1 MYKPNLAMAFATS
14 DPTGGPDNP
23 VRTCGGTRRILV
35 IDDDPA
41 IGLSCKRCLEP
52 AGYAVDVATE
62 PLVGLGMALTGV
74 FDVVL
79 LDLALPGVDGLS
91 ILQRLRQAGT
101 PCEVVVITGFAT
113 VKSAVE
119 ALKAGAADYLSKPF
133 TPDELRA
140 AVERAGRQSAL
151 LRENRQLREQLEAL
165 RNALHP
171 TGEKPQ
177 NWSDFRALARRVR
190 RTAVLRLERAFLAE
204 ALARNGGN
212 VTRTARSLGIQRT
225 NLHAL
230 LRRHGLRA
238 GRAGGPAAAL

>member
-1 MYKPNLAMAFATS
+1 VCK
-14 DPTGGPDNP
+14 PTGNP
-23 VRTCGGTRRILV
+23 GSARRILV

-52 AGYAVDVATE
+52 AGHTVDLATE
-62 PLVGLGMALTGV
+62 PMVGLGMGLTGV

-79 LDLALPGVDGLS
+79 VDLALPGIDGLS
-91 ILQRLRQAGT
+91 ILRRLREAGT

-140 AVERAGRQSAL
+140 AVERAGRHSAL
-151 LRENRQLREQLEAL
+151 LRENRHLRQELQALREAL
-165 RNALHP
+165 DP
-171 TGEKPQ
+171 TGEQPQ
-177 NWSDFRALARRVR
+177 TWSDFRALARRVR
-190 RTAVLRLERAFLAE
+190 RTAVSRLERAFLAD
-204 ALARNGGN
+204 ALERNGGN
-212 VTRTARSLGIQRT
+212 VTRTARVLGIQRT